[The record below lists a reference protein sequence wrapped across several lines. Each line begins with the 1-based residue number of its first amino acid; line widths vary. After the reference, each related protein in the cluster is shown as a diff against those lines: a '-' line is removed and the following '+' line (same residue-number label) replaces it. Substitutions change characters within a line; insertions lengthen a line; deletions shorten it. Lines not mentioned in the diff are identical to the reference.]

1 MTATQT
7 KLIMY
12 YEIHRLHIIEGMS
25 VRGISKQL
33 VCDRR
38 TVSKYLSMNETEYFE
53 FIEKQRERN
62 KVLSAYEPFVYSRLD
77 EFNDTSAAQMHDW
90 LKEHYPDF
98 PRVSQKTIYNF
109 VFWIRERYNIPFVSK
124 TNREYFTVQELPFGK
139 QAQVDFGEYSMRRG
153 NGRIKVYF
161 FVLQLC
167 SSRMKYL
174 FFQLSP
180 FTSHSAIQAH
190 EMAFRQLEGIPEV
203 LVYDQDRVFLVDE
216 NLGEYITTKEFGRY
230 ASERKIRL
238 HFCHKYDPESKGKI
252 ENVVRYVKQNFLHNR
267 IFEDIQTLNEQAGGW
282 LVRTG
287 NGIEHTFTK
296 KIPYHQWLLE
306 KQHLQPYYPL
316 SIPQDPLLD
325 HGVLK
330 DNTIRYRGNIYS
342 LPTGTYKDNK
352 SKVLIREE
360 DGTLLI
366 SNLNNEVIATHTIP
380 AVKGIKV
387 INNNHK
393 RDNSRN
399 IEELAL
405 STVNLF
411 RNKVYAQNLVR
422 AILIKY
428 PRNQR
433 DQLTE
438 IRKAVSYFTVEEIE
452 YALQYCIDNNI
463 INASDFHNTLKVNHR
478 TDVHEN
484 IRPEIKTMSSQA
496 ALIAMTIPNRSSID
510 DYQNAFIINK

>member
-12 YEIHRLHIIEGMS
+12 YEIHRLHLIEGMS

-174 FFQLSP
+174 LFQLSP
-180 FTSHSAIQAH
+180 FS
-190 EMAFRQLEGIPEV
+190 
-203 LVYDQDRVFLVDE
+203 
-216 NLGEYITTKEFGRY
+216 
-230 ASERKIRL
+230 
-238 HFCHKYDPESKGKI
+238 GKHPI
-252 ENVVRYVKQNFLHNR
+252 KP
-267 IFEDIQTLNEQAGGW
+267 
-282 LVRTG
+282 
-287 NGIEHTFTK
+287 K
-296 KIPYHQWLLE
+296 
-306 KQHLQPYYPL
+306 LQP
-316 SIPQDPLLD
+316 
-325 HGVLK
+325 
-330 DNTIRYRGNIYS
+330 
-342 LPTGTYKDNK
+342 
-352 SKVLIREE
+352 
-360 DGTLLI
+360 
-366 SNLNNEVIATHTIP
+366 
-380 AVKGIKV
+380 
-387 INNNHK
+387 
-393 RDNSRN
+393 
-399 IEELAL
+399 
-405 STVNLF
+405 
-411 RNKVYAQNLVR
+411 
-422 AILIKY
+422 
-428 PRNQR
+428 
-433 DQLTE
+433 
-438 IRKAVSYFTVEEIE
+438 
-452 YALQYCIDNNI
+452 
-463 INASDFHNTLKVNHR
+463 
-478 TDVHEN
+478 
-484 IRPEIKTMSSQA
+484 
-496 ALIAMTIPNRSSID
+496 
-510 DYQNAFIINK
+510 